1 MRPLIGVPCQGNLRS
16 RYRRY
21 CVGQSYCRAL
31 QVAGGAPVLLPL
43 LDDETLLAAYQRLD
57 GLLLAGGGDI
67 APHHFGEV
75 RQAKLS
81 SVDPPRD
88 RVELLLARQAV
99 SDDLPLLAI
108 CRGHQVLNVA
118 LGGTL
123 YQDIVTQTPQA
134 LRHNFHPEYPYNYLG
149 HEVRIEPGTHL
160 ADILGAGRLGVNSFH
175 HQSAKDVARGF
186 RVTASAPDG
195 VVEAIE
201 ARDKRFVIGVQW
213 HPEELVADDPRMKHL
228 FEAFVSEACRF
239 CAT

>member
-1 MRPLIGVPCQGNLRS
+1 VPPTDGKQGQVVA
-16 RYRRY
+16 RR
-21 CVGQSYCRAL
+21 
-31 QVAGGAPVLLPL
+31 
-43 LDDETLLAAYQRLD
+43 
-57 GLLLAGGGDI
+57 
-67 APHHFGEV
+67 
-75 RQAKLS
+75 
-81 SVDPPRD
+81 
-88 RVELLLARQAV
+88 AV

-123 YQDIVTQTPQA
+123 YQDIATQNPRA
-134 LRHNFHPEYPYNYLG
+134 LRHNFHPEYPYNHLG

-160 ADILGAGRLGVNSFH
+160 ADILGAGRLEVNSFH
-175 HQSAKDVARGF
+175 HQSAKDVARDF

-213 HPEELVADDPRMKHL
+213 HPEELVEDDPRMKHL
-228 FEAFVSEACRF
+228 FEAFVSEARRF

>member
-1 MRPLIGVPCQGNLRS
+1 
-16 RYRRY
+16 
-21 CVGQSYCRAL
+21 
-31 QVAGGAPVLLPL
+31 
-43 LDDETLLAAYQRLD
+43 
-57 GLLLAGGGDI
+57 
-67 APHHFGEV
+67 
-75 RQAKLS
+75 
-81 SVDPPRD
+81 
-88 RVELLLARQAV
+88 VELLLARRAV

-123 YQDIVTQTPQA
+123 YQDIVTQIPRA
-134 LRHNFHPEYPYNYLG
+134 LRHNFHPEYPYNHLG

-160 ADILGAGRLGVNSFH
+160 SDILGAGRLGVNSFH
-175 HQSAKDVARGF
+175 HQSAKDVARDF

-201 ARDKRFVIGVQW
+201 ARDKRYVIGVQW

-228 FEAFVSEACRF
+228 FEAFVSEARKF